1 MEDIPTLLQN
11 IQLHYKKQ
19 LTSTQKCI
27 KKSGHYLSTPYVLLT
42 KYVELKDGRVSLPL
56 YMTGVM

>member
-19 LTSTQKCI
+19 LTSIQKCI
-27 KKSGHYLSTPYVLLT
+27 KKSGHYLSTSYVLLT
-42 KYVELKDGRVSLPL
+42 KDVELKCRG
-56 YMTGVM
+56 TAW